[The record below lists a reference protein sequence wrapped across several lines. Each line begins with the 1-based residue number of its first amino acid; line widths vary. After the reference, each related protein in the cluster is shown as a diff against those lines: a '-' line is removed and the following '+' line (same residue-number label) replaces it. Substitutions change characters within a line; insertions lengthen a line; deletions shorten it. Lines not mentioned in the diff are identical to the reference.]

1 MPVEWRSW
9 WPFGHA
15 VRIRAMNLRALA
27 LVPGLIAATAMAA
40 ASQQPPQ
47 SAPPVWRAV
56 AAESG
61 EVHLANIRQ
70 LTFGGQN
77 AEAYFSTDGQK
88 IVFQSTRGDHPCD
101 QEYVM
106 NVDGSDVHRV
116 SDGRG
121 RTTCGYFFDHDRKVL
136 FSSTSAVGGDCP
148 KPPDYSHGYV
158 WALEDFDIYTAN
170 VDGSDLRRLTHAP
183 GYDAEAVVSPDGRS
197 IVFTSARHG
206 DLDIYTMRIDGTHL
220 RQLTHTLGYDGG
232 PWWSHDGTKIVYR
245 AFHPDTPAAK
255 AEYRALFRRHLVKP
269 LDMELWVMNAD
280 GSNQHQITHLGG
292 ANFAPYFTPDDGRI
306 IFASNYK
313 DPRGRNFDL
322 YLVNLDGTGLEQVT
336 THPDFDSF
344 PMFSPDGKQLIWAS
358 NRHGSQPHET
368 NIFIADWV
376 P

>member
-1 MPVEWRSW
+1 MFLKTS
-9 WPFGHA
+9 
-15 VRIRAMNLRALA
+15 AMFT
-27 LVPGLIAATAMAA
+27 VIAAALTAALSGQEPA
-40 ASQQPPQ
+40 PAQQ
-47 SAPPVWRAV
+47 PVWRAV
-56 AAESG
+56 QPESG

-77 AEAYFSTDGQK
+77 AEAYFSTDGRK

-136 FSSTSAVGGDCP
+136 FSSTSAVRADCP

-158 WALEDFDIYTAN
+158 WALEDFDIYTAD
-170 VDGSDLRRLTHAP
+170 VDGSHLRRLTRSP

-197 IVFTSARHG
+197 VVFTSVRHG
-206 DLDIYTMRIDGTHL
+206 DLDIYTMRIDGSHV
-220 RQLTHTLGYDGG
+220 RQLTNTLGYDGG
-232 PWWSHDGTKIVYR
+232 PWWSHDGKKIVYR
-245 AFHPDTPAAK
+245 AHHPATAADSAK
-255 AEYRALFRRHLVKP
+255 YRQLFAQHLVQP
-269 LDMELWVMNAD
+269 LEMELWVMNAD
-280 GSNQHQITHLGG
+280 GTDQHQITHLGG
-292 ANFAPYFTPDDGRI
+292 ANFAPYFTPDDRRI
-306 IFASNYK
+306 IFASNHR
-313 DPRGRNFDL
+313 DPHGRNFDI

>member
-1 MPVEWRSW
+1 MFLKTS
-9 WPFGHA
+9 
-15 VRIRAMNLRALA
+15 AMFT
-27 LVPGLIAATAMAA
+27 VIAAALTAVLSGQEPAPA
-40 ASQQPPQ
+40 QQ
-47 SAPPVWRAV
+47 PVWRAV
-56 AAESG
+56 QPESG
-61 EVHLANIRQ
+61 AVHLANIRQ

-77 AEAYFSTDGQK
+77 AEAYFSTDGRK

-106 NVDGSDVHRV
+106 NVDGSDVRRV

-121 RTTCGYFFDHDRKVL
+121 RTTCGYFFDRDRRVL
-136 FSSTSAVGGDCP
+136 FSSTSAVGADCP

-158 WALEDFDIYTAN
+158 WALEDFDIFTAD
-170 VDGSDLRRLTHAP
+170 VDGSHPRRLTRTA

-197 IVFTSARHG
+197 IVFTSVRHG
-206 DLDIYTMRIDGTHL
+206 DLDIYTMRIDGSHV

-232 PWWSHDGTKIVYR
+232 PWWSHDGKKIVYR
-245 AFHPDTPAAK
+245 AYHPATAADSAK
-255 AEYRALFRRHLVKP
+255 YRQLFAQHLVQP
-269 LDMELWVMNAD
+269 LEMELWVMNAD
-280 GSNQHQITHLGG
+280 GTDQHQITHLGG
-292 ANFAPYFTPDDGRI
+292 ANFAPYFTPDDRQI
-306 IFASNYK
+306 IFASNHR
-313 DPRGRNFDL
+313 DPHGRNFDI

>member
-1 MPVEWRSW
+1 MFLKTS
-9 WPFGHA
+9 
-15 VRIRAMNLRALA
+15 AMFT
-27 LVPGLIAATAMAA
+27 VIAAALTAVLSGQEPAPA
-40 ASQQPPQ
+40 QQ
-47 SAPPVWRAV
+47 PVWRAV
-56 AAESG
+56 QPESG

-77 AEAYFSTDGQK
+77 AEAYFSTDGRK

-106 NVDGSDVHRV
+106 NVDGSDVRRV

-121 RTTCGYFFDHDRKVL
+121 RTTCGYFFDRDRRVL
-136 FSSTSAVGGDCP
+136 FSSTSAVGADCP

-158 WALEDFDIYTAN
+158 WALEDFDIFTAD
-170 VDGSDLRRLTHAP
+170 VDGSHPRRLTRTA

-197 IVFTSARHG
+197 IVFTSVRHG
-206 DLDIYTMRIDGTHL
+206 DLDIYTMRIDGSHV

-232 PWWSHDGTKIVYR
+232 PWWSNDGKKIVYR
-245 AFHPDTPAAK
+245 AYHPATAADSAK
-255 AEYRALFRRHLVKP
+255 YRQLFAQHLVQP
-269 LDMELWVMNAD
+269 LEMELWVMNAD
-280 GSNQHQITHLGG
+280 GTDQHQITHLGG
-292 ANFAPYFTPDDGRI
+292 ANFAPYFTPDDRRI
-306 IFASNYK
+306 IFASNHQ
-313 DPRGRNFDL
+313 DPHGRNFDI

>member
-1 MPVEWRSW
+1 M
-9 WPFGHA
+9 FLKTFA
-15 VRIRAMNLRALA
+15 TT
-27 LVPGLIAATAMAA
+27 TAMAA
-40 ASQQPPQ
+40 ALVAALSGQEPAPTRQPT
-47 SAPPVWRAV
+47 WRAV
-56 AAESG
+56 QPESG

-77 AEAYFSTDGQK
+77 AEAYFSGDGRK

-101 QEYVM
+101 EEYVM

-121 RTTCGYFFDHDRKVL
+121 RTTCGYFFDRDRRVL
-136 FSSTSAVGGDCP
+136 FSSTSAAGAECP

-158 WALEDFDIYTAN
+158 WALEDFDIFTAN
-170 VDGSDLRRLTHAP
+170 VDGSHQRRLTRTP

-197 IVFTSARHG
+197 IVFTSVRHG
-206 DLDIYTMRIDGTHL
+206 DLDIYTMRIDGSHV

-232 PWWSHDGTKIVYR
+232 PWWSHDGKKIVYR
-245 AFHPDTPAAK
+245 AYHPATAADSAK
-255 AEYRALFRRHLVKP
+255 YRQLFAQHLVQP
-269 LDMELWVMNAD
+269 LEMELWVMNAD
-280 GSNQHQITHLGG
+280 GTDQHQITRLGG
-292 ANFAPYFTPDDGRI
+292 ANFAPYFTPDDQRI
-306 IFASNYK
+306 IFASNHR
-313 DPRGRNFDL
+313 DPRGRNFDIF
-322 YLVNLDGTGLEQVT
+322 LVNLDGTGLEQVT

-368 NIFIADWV
+368 NIFIADWI

>member
-1 MPVEWRSW
+1 MFLKTS
-9 WPFGHA
+9 
-15 VRIRAMNLRALA
+15 AMFT
-27 LVPGLIAATAMAA
+27 VIAAALTAVLSGQEPAPA
-40 ASQQPPQ
+40 QQ
-47 SAPPVWRAV
+47 PVWRAV
-56 AAESG
+56 QPESG

-77 AEAYFSTDGQK
+77 AEAYFSTDGRK

-106 NVDGSDVHRV
+106 NVDGSDVRRV

-121 RTTCGYFFDHDRKVL
+121 RTTCGYFFDRDRRVL
-136 FSSTSAVGGDCP
+136 FSSTSAVGADCP

-158 WALEDFDIYTAN
+158 WALEDFDIFTDD
-170 VDGSDLRRLTHAP
+170 VDGSHPRRLTRTA

-197 IVFTSARHG
+197 IVFTSVRHG
-206 DLDIYTMRIDGTHL
+206 DLDIYTMRIDGSHV

-232 PWWSHDGTKIVYR
+232 PWWSHDGKKIVYR
-245 AFHPDTPAAK
+245 AYHPATAADSAK
-255 AEYRALFRRHLVKP
+255 YRQLFAQHLVQP
-269 LDMELWVMNAD
+269 LEMELWVMNAD
-280 GSNQHQITHLGG
+280 GTDQHQITHLGG
-292 ANFAPYFTPDDGRI
+292 ANFAPYFTPDDRRI
-306 IFASNYK
+306 IFASNHQ
-313 DPRGRNFDL
+313 DPHGRNFDI

>member
-1 MPVEWRSW
+1 
-9 WPFGHA
+9 
-15 VRIRAMNLRALA
+15 
-27 LVPGLIAATAMAA
+27 
-40 ASQQPPQ
+40 
-47 SAPPVWRAV
+47 
-56 AAESG
+56 
-61 EVHLANIRQ
+61 
-70 LTFGGQN
+70 
-77 AEAYFSTDGQK
+77 
-88 IVFQSTRGDHPCD
+88 
-101 QEYVM
+101 M

-158 WALEDFDIYTAN
+158 WALEDFDIFTAN
-170 VDGSDLRRLTHAP
+170 VDGSHQRRLTRTP
-183 GYDAEAVVSPDGRS
+183 GYDAEAVVSPDGKS

-206 DLDIYTMRIDGTHL
+206 DLDIYTMRIDGTHV

-245 AFHPDTPAAK
+245 AYHPATAADSAK
-255 AEYRALFRRHLVKP
+255 YRELYARHLVQP
-269 LDMELWVMNAD
+269 LEMELWVMNAD
-280 GSNQHQITHLGG
+280 GTDQRQITRLGG
-292 ANFAPYFTPDDGRI
+292 ANFAPYFTPDDQRI
-306 IFASNYK
+306 IFASNHR
-313 DPRGRNFDL
+313 DPRGRNFDIF
-322 YLVNLDGTGLEQVT
+322 LVNLDGTGLEQVT

-358 NRHGSQPHET
+358 NRHGAQPHET